1 MDRGDGGAGGGLGS
15 PTFLLPNDFLDK
27 RKIISLS
34 FFTKLQQRAE
44 TTPNDKPFTEK
55 LTTPQEYEYLM
66 RYHCIVFVSN
76 VLKIHWR
83 KSYK

>member
-1 MDRGDGGAGGGLGS
+1 MYKRQLSMDRGD
-15 PTFLLPNDFLDK
+15 DFLDK
-27 RKIISLS
+27 RKIIIVK
-34 FFTKLQQRAE
+34 FFYKITTTAE
-44 TTPNDKPFTEK
+44 TSPNDKPFTEE